1 MADTTSAAPS
11 DAEIDALIGQ
21 HWPSFATVGP
31 FLLQRLRAAFRDGL
45 AKWGAQPV
53 VRKPLTDEQIQNLLG
68 FGDPTEQEK
77 HLIRLGRDAAHGIT
91 TTGRKD
97 AP

>member
-1 MADTTSAAPS
+1 MTELRWRIGPVYAAP
-11 DAEIDALIGQ
+11 
-21 HWPSFATVGP
+21 
-31 FLLQRLRAAFRDGL
+31 
-45 AKWGAQPV
+45 QPV